1 MLRLKGSG
9 YDLIRFDQISSEN
22 ALFRRMGKV
31 VNPIF
36 RELMDIM
43 ADTQASEVV
52 DKPISQWKVSHFDRL
67 YDVLEG
73 HSIHH
78 RLQSTDENKSHINA
92 PKGKTFYEWIKKY
105 YRGNY
110 PLDNK
115 SIRINMEERL
125 DLICHFIASK
135 KNNSKFPNNWHDF
148 KTDRGY
154 KRTDNQ
160 IPADLKEIN
169 LEPLSLQETLIRL
182 YKNFNHTSFQVP
194 HYRKLHQVNE
204 YKITNHFF
212 QEPKR
217 CSLLGPSGIGKTAIA
232 KWYCNQWANS
242 PKNLL
247 LPIYVNCAEESFTGD
262 LNDYIHLELFPH
274 KSPQEVIEFLNV
286 KDGYR
291 LILDGFDSLKAQQKE
306 NLIEYLVGEGEGLN
320 YTILATVFAFE
331 PYQNVVQSNWELMG
345 FGAESRKLF
354 LKKALGNKSQCS
366 VEEVLSLI
374 EQSEFLW
381 KCMRSPLYLSYIASI
396 AQTDDGL
403 EKLKTP
409 KNTLELKRLFQSCQ

>member
-1 MLRLKGSG
+1 M
-9 YDLIRFDQISSEN
+9 
-22 ALFRRMGKV
+22 

-43 ADTQASEVV
+43 ADTQASEIV
-52 DKPISQWKVSHFDRL
+52 DKPISQWKVSHFERL

-73 HSIHH
+73 HSIDH

-105 YRGNY
+105 YRGNDH
-110 PLDNK
+110 LDNK

-160 IPADLKEIN
+160 IPADLKEEN
-169 LEPLSLQETLIRL
+169 LESLSLQETLIRL
-182 YKNFNHTSFQVP
+182 YQSINIPAFQAPNYREINFAD
-194 HYRKLHQVNE
+194 E
-204 YKITNHFF
+204 YKLTIGFF
-212 QEPKR
+212 QHPKR
-217 CSLLGPSGIGKTAIA
+217 CSLLDSLGIGKTTIA
-232 KWYCNQWANS
+232 KWYCKEWANS
-242 PKNLL
+242 PGALL
-247 LPIYVNCAEESFTGD
+247 CPIYFDLAKKPFGDHKESFIDD
-262 LNDYIHLELFPH
+262 LYDFIRIDLFPNLD
-274 KSPQEVIEFLNV
+274 PGEVFRFFRHQSH
-286 KDGYR
+286 YR
-291 LILDGFDSLKAQQKE
+291 LILDGFDALKEHQKQF
-306 NLIEYLVGEGEGLN
+306 LIEHLVREGEGLN
-320 YTILATVFAFE
+320 YTILSTVFVFE
-331 PYQNVVQSNWELMG
+331 PYQNLVQRNFVLMG
-345 FGAESRKLF
+345 LGTESRNLF
-354 LKKALGNKSQCS
+354 LKNALGNKSQCS

-396 AQTDDGL
+396 AQTDNGL
-403 EKLKTP
+403 EKLKSP